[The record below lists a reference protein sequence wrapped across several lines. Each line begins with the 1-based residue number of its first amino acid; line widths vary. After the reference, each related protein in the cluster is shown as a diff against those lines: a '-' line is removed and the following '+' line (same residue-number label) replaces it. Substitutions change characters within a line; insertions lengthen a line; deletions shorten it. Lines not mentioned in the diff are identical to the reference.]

1 MGLKND
7 VELQLINFQN
17 AYNSLDTSAEDYDA
31 QLAKL
36 QKDYNLNLDANQIA
50 NSKGIDPLSLDDSG
64 SVRKR
69 MLLNAK
75 RDRKYARQE
84 KWENAGNNILSTA
97 IGQVGNIISA
107 LSGPDPNSISNTA
120 LSEKVA
126 KNNAE
131 NASTFA
137 QKQEAW
143 QQQVASAQK
152 LLSSNFNKQAIP
164 GQGTKSGESQFAKQ
178 GMKIEYMNL
187 FK

>member
-7 VELQLINFQN
+7 VELQLINFQK

-50 NSKGIDPLSLDDSG
+50 NSKGIDPLSLDDAD

-69 MLLNAK
+69 MFLNAK
-75 RDRKYARQE
+75 RDRKKSRRDYWTYSKEERSEIAPNLLQTGMDVLPGLVAGILDNDYS
-84 KWENAGNNILSTA
+84 NALASFSANAVNPIVDVIGNT
-97 IGQVGNIISA
+97 
-107 LSGPDPNSISNTA
+107 
-120 LSEKVA
+120 
-126 KNNAE
+126 
-131 NASTFA
+131 
-137 QKQEAW
+137 QKM
-143 QQQVASAQK
+143 
-152 LLSSNFNKQAIP
+152 LSSMSLNKQAIP

-178 GMKIEYMNL
+178 GIKIEYMNL

>member
-7 VELQLINFQN
+7 VELQLINFQK
-17 AYNSLDTSAEDYDA
+17 AYNSLDASAEDYDA
-31 QLAKL
+31 QLANL
-36 QKDYNLNLDANQIA
+36 QNEYNLNLDANQIA
-50 NSKGIDPLSLDDSG
+50 NSKGIDQLSLNDAD

-69 MLLNAK
+69 MLLNTK

-84 KWENAGNNILSTA
+84 KWENAGNNIVSTA

-107 LSGPDPNSISNTA
+107 LSGPDPNSISNIA
-120 LSEKVA
+120 LSEQVA
-126 KNNAE
+126 KNNAK
-131 NASTFA
+131 NAAAFA

-143 QQQVASAQK
+143 KQQVASAQK
-152 LLSSNFNKQAIP
+152 LLSSNFNKQAVP
-164 GQGTKSGESQFAKQ
+164 GQGIKLGESQVGKQ

>member
-7 VELQLINFQN
+7 VELQLINFQK

-31 QLAKL
+31 SLVNL
-36 QKDYNLNLDANQIA
+36 QNEYNLNLDANQMA
-50 NSKGIDPLSLDDSG
+50 NNKGIDPLSLDDAD

-84 KWENAGNNILSTA
+84 KLKNAGNNIVSTA

-131 NASTFA
+131 NAAALA

-164 GQGTKSGESQFAKQ
+164 GQGIKSGESQFAKQ